1 MLVTSSVKPDM
12 SEIGESVTVIEASTG
27 TVLSTHKISSKPSPA
42 KSAPVE
48 IMFSPK
54 TDPPVV
60 HITNMMEGT
69 LWAGVWDPASKT
81 FSFHQV
87 DDFGPRAQGMPLEML
102 YNARGDRLFVT
113 TAKPRYVNLY
123 DNSDPRRPTF
133 LKTIPAAAGAHH
145 SVLSPD
151 ERYLFVQNSL
161 LNLEGLSDGSITV
174 IGATQGTILGS
185 IDTLKKQGYNPNCI
199 MLLPRHVQ
207 SEAVRVASG
216 GQ

>member
-1 MLVTSSVKPDM
+1 M

-54 TDPPVV
+54 TDAPVV

-87 DDFGPRAQGMPLEML
+87 DDFGPREQGMPLEVL
-102 YNARGDRLFVT
+102 YNAKGDRLFVT
-113 TAKPRYVNLY
+113 TAKPGSVNLY
-123 DNSDPRRPTF
+123 DNRDPR
-133 LKTIPAAAGAHH
+133 AAAESFSAGHAAREPV
-145 SVLSPD
+145 VLQVVLRVESLRRAFREQEDSQAACPYSLGMRMVLIIKLP
-151 ERYLFVQNSL
+151 ERAKSSDNGCRSQGPMVQPP
-161 LNLEGLSDGSITV
+161 
-174 IGATQGTILGS
+174 Q
-185 IDTLKKQGYNPNCI
+185 
-199 MLLPRHVQ
+199 
-207 SEAVRVASG
+207 
-216 GQ
+216 

>member
-87 DDFGPRAQGMPLEML
+87 DDFGLHGHVEGGGWLIRDKK
-102 YNARGDRLFVT
+102 RGVTGQRLRNHGALTLT
-113 TAKPRYVNLY
+113 T
-123 DNSDPRRPTF
+123 
-133 LKTIPAAAGAHH
+133 
-145 SVLSPD
+145 
-151 ERYLFVQNSL
+151 
-161 LNLEGLSDGSITV
+161 
-174 IGATQGTILGS
+174 
-185 IDTLKKQGYNPNCI
+185 
-199 MLLPRHVQ
+199 
-207 SEAVRVASG
+207 
-216 GQ
+216 